1 MKTVAMRRKC
11 RHPQRKMNTFFPFG
25 SFTQGNEQNK
35 SKGDKTCEQ
44 RNAMQL
50 MLDGFLGQDPHGGQE
65 NMKS

>member
-1 MKTVAMRRKC
+1 MERRSP
-11 RHPQRKMNTFFPFG
+11 RET
-25 SFTQGNEQNK
+25 
-35 SKGDKTCEQ
+35 TCQQ